1 MKQFLLIDSHA
12 LIHRFFHALPPLT
25 TPTGDPVGVVYGMAN
40 IMLKLHR
47 EQKPD
52 YIAAVFDRPEKTFRE
67 EIFTDYKANRP
78 PAPDDLISQFKRV
91 RELFDRFSVRTV
103 EFPGYEADDLI
114 GSLVERFKDEPD
126 ITLTI
131 LTGDLDL
138 LQLVDGERVVV
149 KFLQK
154 GMSDTKM
161 YNEAAVLERYGVAP
175 KILPDLKGLLGD
187 QSDNIPGVAGVG
199 PKTAT
204 PLIQKYGTLENLIDH
219 LWEVPDKVGMKIDAA
234 RETALFSKK
243 LATIARN
250 APLAVEGISDFILK
264 PLDSAHVRPYFE
276 SLGFKSLAERLP

>member
-126 ITLTI
+126 IALTI

-138 LQLVDGERVVV
+138 LQLVDGDRVVV

-161 YNEAAVLERYGVAP
+161 YNEAAVLERYGVMP

-234 RETALFSKK
+234 RETALFSKR

-250 APLAVEGISDFILK
+250 APLAVEGIDDFILK

>member
-25 TPTGDPVGVVYGMAN
+25 TPAGDPVGVVYGMAN
-40 IMLKLHR
+40 IMLKIYR
-47 EQKPD
+47 ELKPD
-52 YIAAVFDRPEKTFRE
+52 YMAAVFDRPERTFRDE
-67 EIFTDYKANRP
+67 LFADYKAHRP
-78 PAPDDLISQFKRV
+78 PAPDDLISQFKKT
-91 RELFDRFSVRTV
+91 RELFDRFSVKTV

-114 GSLVERFKDEPD
+114 GSLIERFKDEQD
-126 ITLTI
+126 VTFTI

-138 LQLVDGERVVV
+138 LQLVDGGRVVV

-154 GMSDTKM
+154 GMSDTKT
-161 YNEAAVLERYGVAP
+161 YDEPAVFERYGIAP
-175 KILPDLKGLLGD
+175 AFLPDLKGLLGD
-187 QSDNIPGVAGVG
+187 QSDNIPGVAGIG

-204 PLIQKYGTLENLIDH
+204 PLIQKYGTLENIIDH
-219 LWEVPDKVGMKIDAA
+219 LWEVPDKIGMKIDTA

-250 APLAVEGISDFILK
+250 APIAVEGIDDFILK
-264 PLDSAHVRPYFE
+264 SINSEDVRPYFE